1 MKWGK
6 RMLAMNYV
14 YIVQCRDQTLYTGWT
29 TDLARRVAAHN
40 AGRGGK
46 YTCRRLP
53 VRLVYFEEYEE
64 KSTALKRE
72 YALKQLTHKEKLALI
87 EGRKAM

>member
-1 MKWGK
+1 
-6 RMLAMNYV
+6 MNYV
-14 YIVQCRDQTLYTGWT
+14 YIVECRDQTLYTGWT
-29 TDLARRVAAHN
+29 TDLARRIVAHN

-53 VRLVYFEEYEE
+53 VRLVYAKEYED

-72 YALKQLTHKEKLALI
+72 YALKQLTREEKLALI
-87 EGRKAM
+87 E